1 MFVMREREMEK
12 KKNKE
17 LVENKIGEEKE
28 NKEKE

>member
-1 MFVMREREMEK
+1 MREREMEK